1 MSCYRRL
8 TGQSRLAAQWV
19 VFAALLTL
27 SPAVVATATAGASP
41 AAHVAR
47 TCSLPKYPG
56 LGYFTSLSVSGTS
69 CSTGDKLV
77 FAYYKC
83 RTHSGRKGTCH
94 SSVLGFSCHEVRRS
108 IPTEI
113 DARVTCKHGTATV
126 IHTYQ
131 QDT

>member
-1 MSCYRRL
+1 MARYRTF
-8 TGQSRLAAQWV
+8 TGRSRTGARWWML
-19 VFAALLTL
+19 AALLTL
-27 SPAVVATATAGASP
+27 SPAASVTASASASP
-41 AAHVAR
+41 VADVAR
-47 TCSLPKYPG
+47 TCSPPKYPG
-56 LGYFTSLSVSGTS
+56 LGYFTSLTVSGTS
-69 CSTGDKLV
+69 CSTGSKLV

-83 RTHSGRKGTCH
+83 RTHYGRKGTCH

-113 DARVTCKHGTATV
+113 DARVTCKHGSETV

>member
-1 MSCYRRL
+1 MTPHGSSNGHRRP
-8 TGQSRLAAQWV
+8 GARWWV
-19 VFAALLTL
+19 CAALVTL
-27 SPAVVATATAGASP
+27 SPIAMAAVPASASP

-47 TCSLPKYPG
+47 NCSLPKYPG

-69 CSTGDKLV
+69 CATASKLA

-83 RTHSGRKGTCH
+83 RTHYGKKGTCH
-94 SSVLGFSCHEVRRS
+94 STVLGFSCREVRRS

-113 DARVTCKHGTATV
+113 DARVTCKHGSATV

>member
-1 MSCYRRL
+1 MTRHRRL
-8 TGQSRLAAQWV
+8 PGQTRRGARCWVLAALV
-19 VFAALLTL
+19 AL
-27 SPAVVATATAGASP
+27 SAIATATAPAGASP
-41 AAHVAR
+41 AAHAAR
-47 TCSLPKYPG
+47 NCSLPKYPG

-69 CSTGDKLV
+69 CSTGVKLV

-83 RTHSGRKGTCH
+83 RTHYGRKGTCH
-94 SSVLGFSCHEVRRS
+94 SSVLGYSCHEVRRS